1 MSNGKWKLEGYDT
14 FSREDYPLPGEYDTE
29 DAAITAA
36 KKHLEHI
43 ERTQPSKSSGG
54 QDGMQDRVY
63 LIRPDGTKFRVLPD

>member
-1 MSNGKWKLEGYDT
+1 MPNGKWKLEGYDA

-36 KKHLEHI
+36 KKRLEDL
-43 ERTQPSKSSGG
+43 ERTQPSESSGG
-54 QDGMQDRVY
+54 QDGLQDRVY